1 MNLVVAPQI
10 NVQVGLNLAV
20 LSPGAQQTLAQ
31 LGDNTGTVAQGG
43 GAGGQGGAAAPIF
56 GPARGAGQIFA

>member
-1 MNLVVAPQI
+1 MNIVVAPQI

-31 LGDNTGTVAQGG
+31 VGGNNLVASQ
-43 GAGGQGGAAAPIF
+43 GAGGGLGGLQGGF
-56 GPARGAGQIFA
+56 GLHK

>member
-1 MNLVVAPQI
+1 MNITVAPQI

-31 LGDNTGTVAQGG
+31 LGGNTGSFAQGG
-43 GAGGQGGAAAPIF
+43 GAGGQGGAAAPIV
-56 GPARGAGQIFA
+56 GPARGAGQLFA

>member
-1 MNLVVAPQI
+1 MNIVVAPQI

-31 LGDNTGTVAQGG
+31 VGNNNLAAGQGG
-43 GAGGQGGAAAPIF
+43 GTGLLAGLPLG
-56 GPARGAGQIFA
+56 R